1 MARLEHPVTT
11 TNTCMNTIPRLT
23 RFLAVTALIYII
35 AFSLMRLA
43 FWGYFNNP
51 SDPLTG
57 SALLKALY
65 IGFKFD
71 VRLTLFLILPIF
83 LLGWIRVISPLYSS
97 FGKVFWSG
105 YLILATIGVMLFY
118 ALDFGH
124 YSYLN
129 IRVDSTVLRFLENPL
144 ISGQMVWESYPV
156 IWISLG
162 LGVAVLL
169 FAVILIKLMEAYSC
183 IDYRPL
189 SRWRSAA
196 VVTVTVFAL
205 LFGIYGKI
213 SWYPLRWND
222 AFFGTNAFAS
232 AVALNPVLYFTDT
245 YLNGG
250 LPYDEAGTRKFYPLM
265 ADYLGASPKDSA
277 QLNFS
282 RPVEAATGVNNRPNV
297 VIFLIESFASY
308 KTSLSGNP
316 LDPTPEFAKIAQEGV
331 YFKNFFTPHTGTAHS
346 VFALL
351 TGSPDVQLGDTSSRN
366 PTIISQ
372 HLLINSFTGYE
383 KFYFLG
389 GSASWRNIRA
399 LFTNNIPEVQI
410 YEEGSYD
417 APRNDVWG
425 ISDLNLMKA
434 ANQVFAKQEK
444 PFFAIVQ
451 TSGNHRP
458 YTIPDDNDDFESITP
473 QFDASRYGFDD
484 AAEFNAYR
492 LTDYD
497 IGRFFELARNEPYF
511 DNTVFL
517 FLGDHGINGNAGEHS
532 LKQETQLLLGSY
544 RVPLVLYAPKLL
556 KGGEVFDKV
565 ASEVDI
571 MTTLASLTG
580 HNHINTTFGRDL
592 FEPAHDETRYAFTI
606 NHAGVP
612 LIGLIGDNFYFR
624 MRADGSDRNLFKL
637 GTDAPRTNHAGDY
650 PEIAR
655 QMAEMTL
662 GYYETARYVINHNR
676 PVKQQQASK

>member
-1 MARLEHPVTT
+1 MMRFTDLISTHTS
-11 TNTCMNTIPRLT
+11 MIHIPRLT
-23 RFLAVTALIYII
+23 RFLAVTALFYIV

-51 SDPLTG
+51 ADPLTA
-57 SALLKALY
+57 STLLKALF

-71 VRLTLFLILPIF
+71 VRLTLFIILPIF
-83 LLGWIRVISPLYSS
+83 LLGWIRAISPLYST
-97 FGKVFWSG
+97 FGKVFWSA
-105 YLILATIGVMLFY
+105 YIILATAGVLLFY
-118 ALDFGH
+118 SLDFGH

-129 IRVDSTVLRFLENPL
+129 IRVDSTVLRFLDNPL

-162 LGVAVLL
+162 LGMAVML
-169 FAVILIKLMEAYSC
+169 FSIIIIKLMAAYSYA
-183 IDYRPL
+183 DYRPL
-189 SRWRSAA
+189 PRWRRAA
-196 VVTVTVFAL
+196 LVTVTVFAL

-232 AVALNPVLYFTDT
+232 AVALNPLLYFTDT
-245 YLNGG
+245 YLNAG
-250 LPYDEAGTRKFYPLM
+250 LPYDEQATRDLYPLM
-265 ADYLGASPKDSA
+265 ADYLGADPKDA
-277 QLNFS
+277 EKLNFA
-282 RPVEAATGVNNRPNV
+282 RPIDALGNVESRPNV

-316 LDPTPEFAKIAQEGV
+316 LDPTPEFARIASEGI
-331 YFKNFFTPHTGTAHS
+331 YFKNFFVPHTGTAHS

-366 PTIISQ
+366 PTIVNQ
-372 HLLINSFTGYE
+372 HLLINSFTDYE

-399 LFTNNIPEVQI
+399 LFTNNISGVQI

-417 APRNDVWG
+417 VPRNDVWG

-434 ANQVFAKQEK
+434 AHQVFTEQQK

-458 YTIPDDNDDFESITP
+458 YTIPDDNDDFESITTELDP
-473 QFDASRYGFDD
+473 SRYGFDD
-484 AAEFNAYR
+484 VDEFNAYR

-497 IGRFFELARNEPYF
+497 IGRFFELARDTPYF
-511 DNTVFL
+511 DNTIFV

-544 RVPLVLYAPKLL
+544 RVPLVIYAPKLI
-556 KGGEVFDKV
+556 KGGQVFDKV

-571 MTTLASLTG
+571 MTSLASLSG
-580 HNHINTTFGRDL
+580 HNHLNTTFGRDL
-592 FEPAHDETRYAFTI
+592 FNPANDETRYAFTI

-624 MRADGSDRNLFKL
+624 MRADGSDRNLFQL
-637 GTDAPRTNHAGDY
+637 GTDDPRTDHASNY
-650 PEIAR
+650 PVIAE
-655 QMAEMTL
+655 QMAKMTL
-662 GYYETARYVINHNR
+662 GYYESARYVINHNR
-676 PVKQQQASK
+676 PRK